1 MKNVEKT
8 NWKKVAQ
15 QHETFKQ
22 LIKMYSLHEVLSLW
36 LTENTNNMDVFE
48 LTDQICEFV
57 DEVAPLHVEEGYSE
71 IKFFKAIW

>member
-1 MKNVEKT
+1 
-8 NWKKVAQ
+8 
-15 QHETFKQ
+15 
-22 LIKMYSLHEVLSLW
+22 MYSLHEVLSLW
-36 LTENTNNMDVFE
+36 LTENTNSMDVFE